1 MDKESVW
8 ESSCKSLFGIPQVMF
23 ACHLEL
29 RYWNHFLT
37 RRFGRCIMIF
47 NAVPYFLF
55 PFRLREGWTVQNVL
69 YKIGDGWIRTRS
81 SGVGSSWCATTNHR
95 WLSSL
100 SIGLLFCYLPF
111 SFFPYFFHRFCWKK
125 VKTKPSKKPFFLSF
139 FLFPLF
145 LVDMIG
151 QKRDKKNRQN
161 RAKRTAVV
169 AQLVEQSLTTPENC
183 SLNAAGGN

>member
-111 SFFPYFFHRFCWKK
+111 SFFRSFHISFIVFVGKK
-125 VKTKPSKKPFFLSF
+125 SRLSRAKSLSFFLSF
-139 FLFPLF
+139 FSPFF
-145 LVDMIG
+145 LSTWLGKNVTRKTDKIE
-151 QKRDKKNRQN
+151 QK
-161 RAKRTAVV
+161 
-169 AQLVEQSLTTPENC
+169 EQRLWHSW
-183 SLNAAGGN
+183 